1 MGITS
6 HALDRVRGLP
16 SPIAKLLAMAESYR
30 FAFFEASGYCEK
42 NLHYRDTLVR
52 SYKST
57 KSPLRRRFKTP

>member
-1 MGITS
+1 
-6 HALDRVRGLP
+6 
-16 SPIAKLLAMAESYR
+16 MAESYR